1 VLATD
6 ATPITL
12 DELLPC
18 LPVSPAVERTIEV
31 GNQAAWPGLVLRRA
45 SGREIAVIETNDVIA
60 GELGADEVAEFI
72 EEISP
77 AQPLSAARWVTK
89 YLARVKTIYAF
100 QPPGGTDVDDG
111 WSAVHALPGRI
122 WGRRGGILQADG
134 EGFSNEDGYS
144 ILWQFADPWRG
155 RGTWQCLTLLAN
167 GPLSR

>member
-100 QPPGGTDVDDG
+100 QPVEPMLMMDG
-111 WSAVHALPGRI
+111 LLYMHCRGASGADEAESYKQTERGSRMKTATPSCGSLPT
-122 WGRRGGILQADG
+122 RGGAVEHG
-134 EGFSNEDGYS
+134 S
-144 ILWQFADPWRG
+144 A
-155 RGTWQCLTLLAN
+155 
-167 GPLSR
+167 